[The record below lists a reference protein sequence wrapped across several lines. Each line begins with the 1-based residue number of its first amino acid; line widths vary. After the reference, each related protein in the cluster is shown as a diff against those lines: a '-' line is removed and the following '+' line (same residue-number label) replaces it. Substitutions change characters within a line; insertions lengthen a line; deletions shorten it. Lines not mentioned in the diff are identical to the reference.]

1 MNAAK
6 IMFAAVLLCQ
16 IRCKSH
22 YVEISLLKLL
32 LHSTTLLAAAGNAI
46 HIFSFQVNSQF
57 PNIAVEYVHIV
68 KLFVEQPFSH
78 SSAELSTRFNH
89 FKFLLSLSFDSEY
102 HLDNYRHF

>member
-32 LHSTTLLAAAGNAI
+32 LLHSTTLLAVAGNAI

-57 PNIAVEYVHIV
+57 PNIALKCVQCTYIYVV
-68 KLFVEQPFSH
+68 KLFVRQPFSH
-78 SSAELSTRFNH
+78 SSAELSIDFIH
-89 FKFLLSLSFDSEY
+89 FMFY
-102 HLDNYRHF
+102 

>member
-6 IMFAAVLLCQ
+6 IMFAAAVLLCQ

-57 PNIAVEYVHIV
+57 PNIAVKYVCTYSETICRAA
-68 KLFVEQPFSH
+68 LFTQ
-78 SSAELSTRFNH
+78 
-89 FKFLLSLSFDSEY
+89 
-102 HLDNYRHF
+102 